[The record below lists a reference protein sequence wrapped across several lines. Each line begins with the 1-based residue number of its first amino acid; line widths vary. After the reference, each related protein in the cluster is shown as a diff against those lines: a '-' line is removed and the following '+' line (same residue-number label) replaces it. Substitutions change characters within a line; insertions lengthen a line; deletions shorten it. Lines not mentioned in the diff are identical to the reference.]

1 MAANTKIVVI
11 GGGFAGIQAVKALIR
26 SVRDSDITL
35 IDRNPYA
42 TMLPALPDVLSGRV
56 PRQEITRPLKDIFD
70 DRVTCVEDESAVID
84 LPNRTV
90 HGTSGEYSYDYLIIA
105 TGSKPNFFGFTPEGG
120 TLHTLD
126 SFPAAERLREA
137 LTEAVAAESPHPFII
152 VGGGYTGLETAAC
165 VRHGYEGY
173 NESLPVIV
181 LEKQDDI
188 LPMVSARERTKV
200 RAYLESIDVELR
212 TGTSLERLTD
222 DRAILSDGSE
232 HANPVVCWTA
242 GMQGSSG
249 DKAGDQ
255 HVTRDKRFKTNEFL
269 QIEDHPEV
277 YVAGDDA
284 ALSDGNT
291 VLRRAVNFAFY
302 SGRRA
307 GRNCA
312 AQIRGRR
319 QRPFRPADLGWVIPL
334 GDISLGRLFG
344 AIPIGTGSLG
354 LRIHYAMSA
363 FRHFGVQQ
371 AREFVKT
378 ALVLRRGPD
387 RPV

>member
-1 MAANTKIVVI
+1 MSPNSKTVVI

-26 SVRDSDITL
+26 GVGDSDITL

-56 PRQEITRPLKDIFD
+56 QRQALTRSFADIFK
-70 DRVTCVEDESAVID
+70 DRVACVEDDCAAIHLD
-84 LPNRTV
+84 NRTV
-90 HGTSGEYSYDYLIIA
+90 HGTSGTYPYDYLIIA
-105 TGSKPNFFGFTPEGG
+105 AGSRPNFFDFTPEGG

-137 LTEAVAAESPHPFII
+137 LTENVAAETPRALII

-165 VRHGYEGY
+165 ARLGYEAY
-173 NESLPVIV
+173 SESLPIIV
-181 LEKQDDI
+181 LEKEDDI
-188 LPMVSARERTKV
+188 LPMVSARERARV

-212 TGTSLERLTD
+212 TGTSLERLTE
-222 DRAILSDGSE
+222 DRATLSDGSE
-232 HANPVVCWTA
+232 YENPVVCWTA
-242 GMQGSSG
+242 GMQASSG
-249 DKAGDQ
+249 EKARNQ
-255 HVTRDKRFKTNEFL
+255 PMTRDKRFRTNEFL
-269 QIEDHPEV
+269 QLENHPEV

-284 ALSDGNT
+284 ALTDGNT

-307 GRNCA
+307 GKNCV
-312 AQIRGRR
+312 AQIRRRR

-363 FRHFGVQQ
+363 FRHFGMQQ
-371 AREFVKT
+371 AWEFVKT
-378 ALVLRRGPD
+378 ALVLRRRPD